1 MALRWGIVG
10 PGRIANDALAPAIS
24 KDPNSELVA
33 VVSRDPDRAR
43 AFADRHGCRWA
54 GTDYE
59 GMLALPDVDVV
70 LIATPNALHADQV
83 VAAARAG
90 KHVFC
95 EKPLATTAPAAR
107 RAVDACREAG
117 VTLGINFQTRWQQA
131 FRDARHVIMSGE
143 IGDVVAVQIDAS
155 PGRRPPGGWRT
166 DPDLA
171 GLASVFNIGV
181 HIYDALRF
189 ILQSEVVEVAA
200 MFDTG
205 RKSRQIETLPMV
217 LLRFDN
223 GALAYANGNQATP
236 FPLNDMVVYGTKGRI
251 DGRGITR
258 PGMEGEMTVVTE
270 SGSRTARYSSVDCYD
285 RTVAAF
291 SEAVLKGRDP
301 DPSGLDGLRSAE
313 LADAI
318 AKAASEGRVVELR
331 VG

>member
-10 PGRIANDALAPAIS
+10 PGRIANDELAPAIS

-83 VAAARAG
+83 AAAARAG

-171 GLASVFNIGV
+171 GLGSVFNIGV

-189 ILQSEVVEVAA
+189 TLQSEVVEVAA
-200 MFDTG
+200 MVDTG
-205 RKSRQIETLPMV
+205 SKSRQIETLRMV
-217 LLRFDN
+217 LH
-223 GALAYANGNQATP
+223 
-236 FPLNDMVVYGTKGRI
+236 GTKGRI

-270 SGSRTARYSSVDCYD
+270 SGSRTARCSSVDCYD
-285 RTVAAF
+285 RIVAAF